1 MGQRLQATQL
11 QRNVGDWRGR
21 LNRWAENPWRRS
33 SLLML
38 VLLSSFFFGSSIGSI
53 AGVSGLM
60 DPVAALL
67 TVATWEALVR
77 IRRPWSKRADAR
89 LGLQLLDMARIGLI
103 YGLLLEGFKM
113 L

>member
-1 MGQRLQATQL
+1 MSQRLQATRL
-11 QRNVGDWRGR
+11 QRNLGDWWGR
-21 LNRWAENPWRRS
+21 LNRWTLNPWRKA
-33 SLLML
+33 SLL
-38 VLLSSFFFGSSIGSI
+38 VIVVLSSFVVGSSVGSI

-67 TVATWEALVR
+67 TVMVWELLVR
-77 IRRPWSKRADAR
+77 LRRPWPKHPEMR

>member
-1 MGQRLQATQL
+1 MEQTIESQRRLRAPAL
-11 QRNVGDWRGR
+11 LGR
-21 LNRWAENPWRRS
+21 LRRGVVF
-33 SLLML
+33 LL
-38 VLLSSFFFGSSIGSI
+38 F
-53 AGVSGLM
+53 
-60 DPVAALL
+60 L